1 MNPAPPKPP
10 KNKLVNRKAVLAYYS
25 ELRHWAETLES
36 KESMLN
42 ARETELAEAIN
53 EYERHYNRHDE
64 HSDLL
69 DTPIESDDEC
79 ECTSENAE
87 AGCDCP
93 PCREWRSRRAQ
104 KMMASQQAAVKE
116 GDELQWLEDLWK
128 LPDRRRKKQK

>member
-1 MNPAPPKPP
+1 MNAPLKPP
-10 KNKLVNRKAVLAYYS
+10 NKLVNRKSVLAYYS
-25 ELRHWAETLES
+25 ELRRWAKALERRS
-36 KESMLN
+36 DEL
-42 ARETELAEAIN
+42 ADQETELARAMTEF
-53 EYERHYNRHDE
+53 EME
-64 HSDLL
+64 HNQEDSDLL

-128 LPDRRRKKQK
+128 LPDRRRKKKQK